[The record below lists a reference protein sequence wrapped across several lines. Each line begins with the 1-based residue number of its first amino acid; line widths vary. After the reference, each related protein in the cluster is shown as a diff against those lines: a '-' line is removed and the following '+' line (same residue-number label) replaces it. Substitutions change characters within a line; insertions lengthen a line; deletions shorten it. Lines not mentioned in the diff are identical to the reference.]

1 MRHLWRGVAEYTC
14 YAIVVL
20 FHGFQ
25 TFRPPPFHFAIAG
38 AASVCLSAT
47 LKLLSLFLSL
57 LVCQFATYLHGSL
70 NKYQAEIRCAK
81 LTDY

>member
-1 MRHLWRGVAEYTC
+1 MAEYTC

-20 FHGFQ
+20 FHGFH
-25 TFRPPPFHFAIAG
+25 PPPSHFANAG

-47 LKLLSLFLSL
+47 LQLLSLCLTL